1 MDMRQTDKRA
11 AEEAERLAKE
21 QARKKTWLA
30 QEKAIDEAQKVVQ
43 AKRAEERAVEEA
55 KQLANEQARK
65 KTWLAQEKV
74 IAEATEARRARENRN
89 REGE

>member
-11 AEEAERLAKE
+11 PEEAERLTKE

-30 QEKAIDEAQKVVQ
+30 QEKAIDEAQKVAQ
-43 AKRAEERAVEEA
+43 AKRAEKRAVEEA
-55 KQLANEQARK
+55 EQLANEQARK

-74 IAEATEARRARENRN
+74 IAEATEARRARENKN

>member
-1 MDMRQTDKRA
+1 MDTKQTDKGA

-30 QEKAIDEAQKVVQ
+30 QEKAI
-43 AKRAEERAVEEA
+43 
-55 KQLANEQARK
+55 
-65 KTWLAQEKV
+65 
-74 IAEATEARRARENRN
+74 AEATEARRTRENRN